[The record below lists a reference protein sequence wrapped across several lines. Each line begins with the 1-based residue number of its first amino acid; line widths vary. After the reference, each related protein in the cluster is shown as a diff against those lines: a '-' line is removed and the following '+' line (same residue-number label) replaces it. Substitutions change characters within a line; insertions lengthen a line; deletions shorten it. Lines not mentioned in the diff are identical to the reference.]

1 MFVAVFDSLESKLIR
16 RVTDLDKGNYLGQT
30 VLMLLV
36 SKGLVNSV
44 LELLRAGANI
54 NKVDL
59 YRENAIFYLLNN
71 ENDYK
76 RVFYVLR
83 NFKIN
88 LNQRNLCGVS

>member
-1 MFVAVFDSLESKLIR
+1 MAVLSFLKSLLIR

-36 SKGLVNSV
+36 GKGLFDAV
-44 LELLRAGANI
+44 LGLLKSGVLV

-59 YRENAIFYLLNN
+59 YKENAIFYLLNN

-76 RVFYVLR
+76 RTFYVLK
-83 NFKIN
+83 NFKID
-88 LNQRNLCGVS
+88 LNQQNLCGVS